1 MQQVSNI
8 LPSLLNDN
16 AKTLP
21 IEKRKSVQILLP
33 SAFSAFCG
41 VVYSAAVDAKK
52 ANLLILAKA
61 NKESKKKL
69 DSVRLARS
77 LICSI
82 HSLQLL
88 EPILNRC
95 LYGMKALQSRN
106 LKFDL

>member
-61 NKESKKKL
+61 NKESKKKIRFGTCGP
-69 DSVRLARS
+69 VAT
-77 LICSI
+77 
-82 HSLQLL
+82 
-88 EPILNRC
+88 
-95 LYGMKALQSRN
+95 
-106 LKFDL
+106 